1 MCLSGP
7 KTPAPPPPPKPA
19 PKPPTR
25 VSQEVVAARDDER
38 RRANMRMGQGGT
50 DRSGPSVNDPSNRAN
65 TGKRTLLGGD
75 PSEPIE
81 YS

>member
-1 MCLSGP
+1 
-7 KTPAPPPPPKPA
+7 
-19 PKPPTR
+19 
-25 VSQEVVAARDDER
+25 
-38 RRANMRMGQGGT
+38 MGQGGT

-81 YS
+81 YGD